1 MRQQERIRT
10 MISNSAENASRGNEE
25 TTIPVAQKG
34 GDEADVERRRFLSR
48 AGLAT
53 LAGSAAIFSTSFE
66 SGGEAAQLT
75 APPLEIAPA
84 TGRHGEQRLV
94 HHAAKLRAD
103 LAHELLQTPIAAHPS
118 NGDEARYPSYIGSD
132 TRGLPHNQ
140 RGEVDRAAYR
150 LALHAYETG
159 RPEDFEAI
167 PLAGTRKQPN
177 PLGTLAVSLTGLNVA
192 QFAIPPAH
200 ALASAER
207 ATEAV
212 ELYWQALLRD
222 VPFFEFRD
230 DTSHRGLLAATA
242 ELGRLQAGPWRGAR
256 LTPSTLFRGS
266 ALYLDESDP
275 SNRSGRHVV
284 PPGVLVGPYVSQF
297 LLRDIP
303 YGTQYISARIRV
315 PTQDSEFLT
324 DYAEW
329 LNVQNG
335 NLSGRAVTF
344 QSTPRYIATGRDLA
358 EYVHGG
364 AAAFW
369 AAALL
374 LAAPATGA
382 VPGFG
387 TPLNP
392 SNPYLRSRTQAGAA
406 GTFALGYFQGLLPL
420 AVSRAIRAAYWQKF
434 FVQRALRPEAYGGLV
449 HHKLAH
455 NIDAYPIHAALT
467 GSEALAR
474 SFAENGSYLLPHTYP
489 EGAPLHSAYPAGS
502 AVGAGVSV
510 TLLKAFY
517 DENAVIPDPVQVS
530 PDDPTRLIPYTGR
543 PLTVGGELNKLAAH
557 YGIGRAWAGIHW
569 RSDAAASLA
578 LGESIAIGL
587 LGEERRTFRENFD
600 GFTFTRFDGVRV
612 TV

>member
-1 MRQQERIRT
+1 MGAK
-10 MISNSAENASRGNEE
+10 SSRAVWRHRAAGLRSH
-25 TTIPVAQKG
+25 ADG
-34 GDEADVERRRFLSR
+34 RDEAI
-48 AGLAT
+48 AGRCRD
-53 LAGSAAIFSTSFE
+53 GTS
-66 SGGEAAQLT
+66 
-75 APPLEIAPA
+75 
-84 TGRHGEQRLV
+84 
-94 HHAAKLRAD
+94 
-103 LAHELLQTPIAAHPS
+103 
-118 NGDEARYPSYIGSD
+118 GD
-132 TRGLPHNQ
+132 H
-140 RGEVDRAAYR
+140 
-150 LALHAYETG
+150 

-207 ATEAV
+207 ATGAV

-222 VPFFEFRD
+222 VPFFEYRD
-230 DTSHRGLLAATA
+230 DTSHRGVLAATA

-266 ALYLDESDP
+266 ALYLDDSDP

-303 YGTQYISARIRV
+303 YGTQYISARIRA

-324 DYAEW
+324 DYSEW

-364 AAAFW
+364 TAAFW

-392 SNPYLRSRTQAGAA
+392 SNPYLRSRTQTGAA

-455 NIDAYPIHAALT
+455 DIDAYPIHSALT
-467 GSEALAR
+467 GSEAVAR
-474 SFAENGSYLLPHTYP
+474 SFAKNGSYLLPHTYP
-489 EGAPLHSAYPAGS
+489 EGAPLHSGLSCRLGGRRGS
-502 AVGAGVSV
+502 ERDLAQG
-510 TLLKAFY
+510 LLRRGCRHPRSRSGFTRRS
-517 DENAVIPDPVQVS
+517 DEIDPLYR
-530 PDDPTRLIPYTGR
+530 PTFDGRRRIEQARR
-543 PLTVGGELNKLAAH
+543 PLWNWPSL
-557 YGIGRAWAGIHW
+557 GRNP
-569 RSDAAASLA
+569 LA
-578 LGESIAIGL
+578 L
-587 LGEERRTFRENFD
+587 RRRSL
-600 GFTFTRFDGVRV
+600 TRPRRKHRNRLARRGKAHFP
-612 TV
+612 